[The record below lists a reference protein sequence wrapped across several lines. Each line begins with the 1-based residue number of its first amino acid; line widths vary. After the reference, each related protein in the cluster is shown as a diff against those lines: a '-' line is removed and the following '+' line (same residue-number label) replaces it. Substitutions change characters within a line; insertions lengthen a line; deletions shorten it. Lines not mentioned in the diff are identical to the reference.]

1 MLWYR
6 NEWNHR
12 YAELGF
18 KYIRLYPNHNVMSIY
33 ESVGGSPSKWGPCW
47 DNHLVGMAYS
57 DGKKGVRGKSLTGVL
72 WESLILSLNFGGA
85 KMSRRKLLGRWVSNF
100 IPLMRRLGRQISSC
114 DLKFQTCTD
123 LVSTLWSCR
132 CAYIKSKFNFMTRPP
147 T

>member
-1 MLWYR
+1 MLWHL

-18 KYIRLYPNHNVMSIY
+18 KYIRLCLNHNVMPIY
-33 ESVGGSPSKWGPCW
+33 ESVGGSPSKWGPCC
-47 DNHLVGMAYS
+47 DNHLVGMVYS
-57 DGKKGVRGKSLTGVL
+57 DGKKDVRGKSLMGVL
-72 WESLILSLNFGGA
+72 GESLILSLNFGGA
-85 KMSRRKLLGRWVSNF
+85 KMSRRKLLGRWASNF
-100 IPLMRRLGRQISSC
+100 IPLIRRLGGQISSC

-123 LVSTLWSCR
+123 LVSILWSCR